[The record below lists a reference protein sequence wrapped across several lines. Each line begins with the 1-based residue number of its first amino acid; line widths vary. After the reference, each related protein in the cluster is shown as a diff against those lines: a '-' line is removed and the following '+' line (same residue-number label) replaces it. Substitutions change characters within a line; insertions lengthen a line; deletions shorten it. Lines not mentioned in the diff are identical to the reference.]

1 MEYVLNPTILECRYF
16 FTQDASSSPLRLV
29 TDYEFDFYIDGERD
43 MYIDDVHYKI
53 GSGSLVI
60 RTPGQRVYSKGDY
73 NCYILTLDFS
83 KRSLKNYKRNQS
95 TEFQPIYNSP
105 IWDILPSVFTPA
117 HFDDYIRIFKDLT
130 SINTPDINDNP
141 DSSLLVNEFLHLVL
155 ADAFKNT
162 RPQTNTSKNYIDDVC
177 NYIKLHYPE
186 QITLDDL
193 ATVAH
198 INKNHLIRKFKD
210 KLNTSPIAY
219 LIQYRLDISKRL
231 LSKTDLPINSI
242 AMQCGFND
250 YSYFCMIFKR
260 TFSITPA
267 QYRAKKTILE

>member
-16 FTQDASSSPLRLV
+16 FTQDSSSSPMRLV

-105 IWDILPSVFTPA
+105 IWDILPSVFTKPTA
-117 HFDDYIRIFKDLT
+117 STGISSTVSYTRILL
-130 SINTPDINDNP
+130 
-141 DSSLLVNEFLHLVL
+141 SLPIGIV
-155 ADAFKNT
+155 
-162 RPQTNTSKNYIDDVC
+162 
-177 NYIKLHYPE
+177 
-186 QITLDDL
+186 
-193 ATVAH
+193 
-198 INKNHLIRKFKD
+198 
-210 KLNTSPIAY
+210 SPISPVPSVIY
-219 LIQYRLDISKRL
+219 
-231 LSKTDLPINSI
+231 T
-242 AMQCGFND
+242 
-250 YSYFCMIFKR
+250 
-260 TFSITPA
+260 
-267 QYRAKKTILE
+267 